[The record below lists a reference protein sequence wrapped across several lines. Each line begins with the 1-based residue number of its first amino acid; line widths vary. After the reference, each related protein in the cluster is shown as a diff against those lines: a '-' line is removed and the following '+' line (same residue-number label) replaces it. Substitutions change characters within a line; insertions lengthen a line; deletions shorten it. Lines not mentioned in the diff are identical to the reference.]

1 MKRIIAKAS
10 LAALASLTLLFA
22 LNVISAGVLLAGIV
36 ATQLT
41 AFMAAAPQGALF
53 NGVLTPEQVKEFES
67 TIAGLKEYKDLF
79 PSLKD
84 IPGQIRSHAEL
95 IGGIRSD
102 LDSYR
107 KLMLMQRL
115 SRPARPGEVSEDCAR
130 FLGGIALLGGL
141 KSGVIRGDR
150 YEGIARD
157 ALGGIEI
164 KTALSSS
171 DIPLPDA
178 YSGDVVELVS
188 QYGTARRYGT
198 VFPLG
203 ANPVKLPY
211 LSTDTTFT
219 VLPIATA
226 ITEKSPA
233 ITFVTFT
240 PEKFGG
246 LIRLPTEIDED
257 SIVPMGQ
264 FLARYAA
271 RNMARAEDY
280 NFWCST
286 GTVGTV
292 NGDVEGLTISTIT
305 NSKVTQMASTKT
317 HYSDLTLAH
326 LRAVRAVPDAAAMRN
341 GAYYMHPSFEQAL
354 ATLNT
359 AGDKPYNPQAQIM
372 GTGAQPF
379 TTGPTLDGFPIRWVD
394 VMPAYS
400 SSVNASKVCVLF
412 GDASFQYLGIR
423 RGFQFETSREA
434 AFANDEIL
442 IRATE
447 RFTIGLMALGSMAG
461 IETKDS

>member
-1 MKRIIAKAS
+1 MKVELEENQVVEFKTTLTGIETGVKGLRGEFDAHKTALADTTRSIEQVRKELDEFRRQQ
-10 LAALASLTLLFA
+10 LAA
-22 LNVISAGVLLAGIV
+22 
-36 ATQLT
+36 
-41 AFMAAAPQGALF
+41 
-53 NGVLTPEQVKEFES
+53 KK
-67 TIAGLKEYKDLF
+67 TI
-79 PSLKD
+79 
-84 IPGQIRSHAEL
+84 RH
-95 IGGIRSD
+95 
-102 LDSYR
+102 
-107 KLMLMQRL
+107 
-115 SRPARPGEVSEDCAR
+115 ARPGEVTEDCAR
-130 FLGGIALLGGL
+130 FLGGIHLAACLRKGYM
-141 KSGVIRGDR
+141 RGDR
-150 YEGIARD
+150 YEGLVKDI
-157 ALGGIEI
+157 LGEHT

-171 DIPLPDA
+171 DIPLPDM

-188 QYGTARRYGT
+188 EYGTARRYGT

-226 ITEKSPA
+226 VTEKSPA
-233 ITFVTFT
+233 VTFITFT

-354 ATLNT
+354 AAFNT

-372 GTGAQPF
+372 GSNAQPF
-379 TTGPTLDGFPIRWVD
+379 TTGPTLDGFPIRWID

-400 SSVNASKVCVLF
+400 TSTNASKVCVLF

-423 RGFQFETSREA
+423 RGFQFRSSMEA
-434 AFANDEIL
+434 AIATDEIL
-442 IRATE
+442 ILATE